1 MSWANRTGPGP
12 SLPQLGPAGA
22 QCLETKQRQKSF
34 LSTIHRGVQP
44 ALPARSRGSSLGA
57 WMTGIKVTT
66 DNPVGHDLRAE
77 AEAILHCLRQGG
89 VAIIPL
95 NVAYG
100 IVGHTESAIRRIFE
114 VKERSFEKPSGCFG
128 NLELSRDLHVLDARG
143 EDVRRAL
150 IEEADLPFSIVAPFR
165 RDHPFLAALDPFVIE
180 TSSKDDGTMDM
191 LMNAG
196 PLHDAL
202 VDLSR
207 AEGVPVFGSSANKS
221 LTGSKFT
228 LQDVEPELRAAAD
241 IMIDHGPCRDRNAEG
256 VSSTI
261 FDFRDFSVIRRG
273 CRFDELTAFLGT
285 RFGIAV

>member
-1 MSWANRTGPGP
+1 MEKTG
-12 SLPQLGPAGA
+12 GA
-22 QCLETKQRQKSF
+22 VL
-34 LSTIHRGVQP
+34 
-44 ALPARSRGSSLGA
+44 
-57 WMTGIKVTT
+57 TT
-66 DNPVGHDLRAE
+66 DSPIGHDVRAE
-77 AEAILHCLRQGG
+77 AEAVLRCLRDGG

-100 IVGHTESAIRRIFE
+100 IVGHTESAIRRIFHA
-114 VKERSFEKPSGCFG
+114 KKRSFEKPSGCFG

-143 EDVRRAL
+143 EEVRRAL

-165 RDHPFLAALDPFVIE
+165 RDHPFLAPVDPFVIQ
-180 TSSKDDGTMDM
+180 TSSKNDGTMDM

-207 AEGVPVFGSSANKS
+207 SEGVPVFGSSANKS

-228 LQDVEPELRAAAD
+228 LEDVEPELRAAAD
-241 IMIDHGPCRDRNAEG
+241 IMIDHGPCRDRNADG

-261 FDFRDFSVIRRG
+261 LDFRDFSVLRRG
-273 CRFDELTAFLGT
+273 CRFDELTAFLKA
-285 RFGIAV
+285 RLDIAVK

>member
-1 MSWANRTGPGP
+1 MKSA
-12 SLPQLGPAGA
+12 AGA
-22 QCLETKQRQKSF
+22 
-34 LSTIHRGVQP
+34 V
-44 ALPARSRGSSLGA
+44 
-57 WMTGIKVTT
+57 VTT
-66 DNPVGHDLRAE
+66 DNPIGHDLRAE
-77 AEAILHCLRQGG
+77 AEAILRCLRKGG

-100 IVGHTESAIRRIFE
+100 IVGHTESAIRRIFH
-114 VKERSFEKPSGCFG
+114 VKKRSYDKPSGCFG

-143 EDVRRAL
+143 EEVRRAL

-165 RDHPFLAALDPFVIE
+165 RDHAFLARVDAFVIE

-202 VDLSR
+202 VNLSR
-207 AEGVPVFGSSANKS
+207 AERVPVFGSSANKS

-241 IMIDHGPCRDRNAEG
+241 VIIDHGPCRDRNAEG

-273 CRFDELTAFLGT
+273 CRFDELAAFLKA
-285 RFGIAV
+285 RFGITV